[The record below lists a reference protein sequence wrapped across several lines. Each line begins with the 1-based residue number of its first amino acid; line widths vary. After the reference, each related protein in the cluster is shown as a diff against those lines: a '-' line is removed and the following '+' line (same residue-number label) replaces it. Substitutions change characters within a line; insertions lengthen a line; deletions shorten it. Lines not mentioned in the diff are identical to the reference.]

1 MRARPYWQLAAALA
15 ARTTAVQF
23 RRRPA
28 PLQVIELHRPAD
40 ETRESDAA
48 VVALAAKLTSATA
61 EQVEGAVQTYS
72 EVEALA
78 GGLALIANSIS
89 GVVVQAA
96 DLRSNIEEVQT
107 ELRRATDGQ
116 LANAKRIAEIQGVI
130 HLLKDIADQTALLA
144 LNAAIE
150 AARAGESGRGFAVIA
165 DEVRRLAERSKAA
178 ATDITKIAG
187 GAQATSGDL
196 VAAIERRMG
205 QFEGWM
211 SMSQVIADIGSKVQ
225 PAVQG
230 QHLATARVKVG
241 LKLIVDRGRAM
252 ADVVRELAEAAA
264 QEPRRGA

>member
-1 MRARPYWQLAAALA
+1 M
-15 ARTTAVQF
+15 QF
-23 RRRPA
+23 RRRQA
-28 PLQVIELHRPAD
+28 PLQVIELHQPAP

-48 VVALAAKLTSATA
+48 VFALAAKLTTATG
-61 EQVEGAVQTYS
+61 EQVQGAVQTYS

-78 GGLALIANSIS
+78 GGLASIANSIS
-89 GVVVQAA
+89 SVVAQAV
-96 DLRSNIEEVQT
+96 DLRSNIQEVQT
-107 ELRRATDGQ
+107 ELRTATDGQ

-211 SMSQVIADIGSKVQ
+211 STSQAIADIGSKVQ

-230 QHLATARVKVG
+230 QHLATASVKRGVQ
-241 LKLIVDRGRAM
+241 LIVDRSRDM
-252 ADVVRELAEAAA
+252 AEVVRELAQAAA
-264 QEPRRGA
+264 EEPRRGA